1 MSDADWFTA
10 PPLRTPRLRLDAL
23 RLADAPAFLAAL
35 GSADE
40 RAEVL
45 AHLRYPPLA
54 DLAAVRRVVAAAL
67 TDPDR
72 VPYAQRLADGTFVG
86 TTSFYEIAPAVRAV
100 AIGHTWVARRWW
112 RTFVNTESKLAM
124 LTHAFETLGAE
135 RVVWH
140 TDIRNVRSQEAVA
153 RLGAQREGV
162 LRHHR
167 IRSDGSWR
175 DTVQLAMLAEEWPQ
189 VRARLQAGERTPPAA
204 RQDGPHAQPRSRP
217 MTAELETVRD
227 DARSRYEGRIDGE
240 VVTVLA
246 FVREGDVLALTHT
259 GTEPAFREQGLASA
273 LTEAALDDVR
283 RRGEKVRPSCAFAV
297 EFLDDHPE
305 YADLRV

>member
-45 AHLRYPPLA
+45 AHLRYPPLT
-54 DLAAVRRVVAAAL
+54 DLAAARRVVAAAL

-167 IRSDGSWR
+167 IRRDGSWR
-175 DTVQLAMLAEEWPQ
+175 DTVQFSMLSAEWP
-189 VRARLQAGERTPPAA
+189 
-204 RQDGPHAQPRSRP
+204 
-217 MTAELETVRD
+217 
-227 DARSRYEGRIDGE
+227 DARRRLESSLESRSDQ
-240 VVTVLA
+240 
-246 FVREGDVLALTHT
+246 GD
-259 GTEPAFREQGLASA
+259 
-273 LTEAALDDVR
+273 
-283 RRGEKVRPSCAFAV
+283 
-297 EFLDDHPE
+297 
-305 YADLRV
+305 

>member
-1 MSDADWFTA
+1 MSDADWFA
-10 PPLRTPRLRLDAL
+10 VPPLRTPGLRLDAL
-23 RLADAPAFLAAL
+23 RLTDAPAFLAAL
-35 GSADE
+35 GSPDE

-45 AHLRYPPLA
+45 AHLRYPPLT
-54 DLAAVRRVVAAAL
+54 DLPAARRVVAAAL

-72 VPYAQRLADGTFVG
+72 VAYAQRLADGTFVG

-100 AIGHTWVARRWW
+100 AIGHTWVARPWW
-112 RTFVNTESKLAM
+112 RTSVNTESKLAL
-124 LTHAFETLGAE
+124 LTRAFDALGAE

-189 VRARLQAGERTPPAA
+189 VRARLHARLDAPGDQQAGDQQA
-204 RQDGPHAQPRSRP
+204 
-217 MTAELETVRD
+217 
-227 DARSRYEGRIDGE
+227 
-240 VVTVLA
+240 
-246 FVREGDVLALTHT
+246 GDQQT
-259 GTEPAFREQGLASA
+259 GG
-273 LTEAALDDVR
+273 
-283 RRGEKVRPSCAFAV
+283 
-297 EFLDDHPE
+297 
-305 YADLRV
+305 